1 MAHPPYYSPRLA
13 RDLISQ
19 LYHAARGRREPMT
32 RLASTLV
39 REGLARL
46 AGSDDIESAVLR
58 ETPPADDPRGRQD

>member
-1 MAHPPYYSPRLA
+1 MAHTPYYSPRLD

-46 AGSDDIESAVLR
+46 VESDEIESAVVR
-58 ETPPADDPRGRQD
+58 ETPPVADPRGRQD

>member
-1 MAHPPYYSPRLA
+1 MAHPPYYSPRLD

-19 LYHAARGRREPMT
+19 LYHAARGRGEPMT

-46 AGSDDIESAVLR
+46 SGSDDIESAVLR
-58 ETPPADDPRGRQD
+58 ETPPMADPHGRQD

>member
-1 MAHPPYYSPRLA
+1 MAHPPCYSPRLD

-39 REGLARL
+39 PEGLARL
-46 AGSDDIESAVLR
+46 AGSDAIESAFVR
-58 ETPPADDPRGRQD
+58 EEPQTPPQPVQK